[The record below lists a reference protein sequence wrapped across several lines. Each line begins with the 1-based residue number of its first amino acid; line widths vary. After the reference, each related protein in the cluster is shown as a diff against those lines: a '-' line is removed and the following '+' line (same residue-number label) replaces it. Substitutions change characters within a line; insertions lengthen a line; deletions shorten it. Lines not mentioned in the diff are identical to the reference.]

1 MSSTVVQRAAN
12 ITCILATISSSLS
25 KFLIKMLGKIIFK
38 NVNKRVIIF
47 KTFTAF
53 TIYDI
58 LLPIYE

>member
-1 MSSTVVQRAAN
+1 
-12 ITCILATISSSLS
+12 
-25 KFLIKMLGKIIFK
+25 MLGKIIFK